1 MGVSR
6 IAYLFL
12 LAAVA
17 VGRLLELRVSR
28 ANQRKVMQAGG
39 HRVAEPH
46 FNAMVLLHTGVIVGA
61 AVEVIVARRP
71 LIPALA
77 IAMGALFVLSN
88 ALRWWVIR
96 TMRDALERGSDE
108 LRTAGR
114 GCFRSLPLGAPPELC
129 GGLYRNDFLAA
140 HPYRVDHGAGRGHRQ
155 RLGARERLA
164 VEDRVLLA
172 DPAYRA
178 AMGAKP
184 RFLPKFL

>member
-17 VGRLLELRVSR
+17 AGRLLELRISR

-39 HRVAEPH
+39 NRVAEPH

-96 TMRDALERGSDE
+96 TMREHWNVEVMNSVPLGVVASGPYRWVRHPNYVAVYIEMI
-108 LRTAGR
+108 
-114 GCFRSLPLGAPPELC
+114 SLPLIHTAWIT
-129 GGLYRNDFLAA
+129 A
-140 HPYRVDHGAGRGHRQ
+140 
-155 RLGARERLA
+155 LGAAVGNAWVLHERLA

-172 DPAYRA
+172 DPAYRS

>member
-12 LAAVA
+12 LAAVVA
-17 VGRLLELRVSR
+17 GRLLELRISR

-39 HRVAEPH
+39 NRVAEPH
-46 FNAMVLLHTGVIVGA
+46 FNAMVLLHTCVIVGA

-96 TMRDALERGSDE
+96 IMREHWNVEVMNSVPLGVVASGPYRWVRHPNYLAVYIEMI
-108 LRTAGR
+108 
-114 GCFRSLPLGAPPELC
+114 SLPLIHTAWIT
-129 GGLYRNDFLAA
+129 A
-140 HPYRVDHGAGRGHRQ
+140 
-155 RLGARERLA
+155 LGAAVGNAWVLRERLA

-172 DPAYRA
+172 DPSYRA

-184 RFLPKFL
+184 RFLPKLL

>member
-17 VGRLLELRVSR
+17 AGRIVELRLSR
-28 ANQRKVMQAGG
+28 ANQRKLIQAGG
-39 HRVAEPH
+39 TRVAEPH
-46 FNAMVLLHTGVIVGA
+46 FNAMVLLHTAVLAGA
-61 AVEVIVARRP
+61 AAEVILARRP

-77 IAMGALFVLSN
+77 ISMGALFLLSN
-88 ALRWWVIR
+88 ALRWWVIH
-96 TMRDALERGSDE
+96 TMREHWNVQVMNSVPLGIVATGPYRWVRHPNYVAVYIE
-108 LRTAGR
+108 LI
-114 GCFRSLPLGAPPELC
+114 SLPLIYTAWITT
-129 GGLYRNDFLAA
+129 
-140 HPYRVDHGAGRGHRQ
+140 
-155 RLGARERLA
+155 LGAAIGNAWVLHQRLA

-184 RFLPKFL
+184 RFLPKLL